1 MSFSIKSTIGRPYV
15 VVYESDDVVFG
26 VGQISR
32 DSRREW
38 LFHFEAEA
46 QYLKPPVYE
55 ELKVY
60 GRQQAELMAV
70 TMRLTA

>member
-1 MSFSIKSTIGRPYV
+1 MSFSIKGTTARPYV

-32 DSRREW
+32 DSMRGW
-38 LFHFEAEA
+38 IFHFEPEA
-46 QYLKPPVYE
+46 RYLKPPVYE

-60 GRQQAELMAV
+60 GKQQAELMAV